1 VYKGFRDTQGSG
13 SDSDEPVAFPR
24 SFGTFTGDGASAKGG
39 MSSGGRSKKGAQNPQ
54 VIEVSHQDDLTRL
67 PDYSQGFQYEVV
79 RTRRIGS
86 GASHLVSGHTQYDKK
101 GGERH
106 EDEDVFV
113 EDVDHARWASMLFNT
128 IDIDRSG
135 SLSRT
140 EIHLAL
146 TRYGFSEAKIDMLFD
161 QADANRDNVLS
172 HAEFNKGMVPMLLA
186 AQVIL

>member
-1 VYKGFRDTQGSG
+1 
-13 SDSDEPVAFPR
+13 
-24 SFGTFTGDGASAKGG
+24 
-39 MSSGGRSKKGAQNPQ
+39 MSSGGRSKKGAKNPQ
-54 VIEVSHQDDLTRL
+54 VSDVSHQDELTRL

-86 GASHLVSGHTQYDKK
+86 GTSHLVSGHTQYGKK
-101 GGERH
+101 
-106 EDEDVFV
+106 EDEEDVFV

-186 AQVIL
+186 AQVII